1 MDFYSPHFISLNSNK
16 VSIIQLR
23 GEQEE
28 SSNYIKEVFQSLN
41 GGVYM
46 GYNTHGYEWGY
57 IIFKS
62 YNENHGSI
70 IRASSHNKGVQY
82 MSYAS
87 NSGWSNWSN
96 L

>member
-1 MDFYSPHFISLNSNK
+1 
-16 VSIIQLR
+16 
-23 GEQEE
+23 
-28 SSNYIKEVFQSLN
+28 
-41 GGVYM
+41 M